1 MKILLVEDSK
11 DIADALKINLTSEL
25 YTVDVAE
32 NGNDGSFM
40 ARTFEYDAILLDHFL
55 PKKNGLIV
63 CQEIRTAGK
72 HTPIL
77 FLSVNSDPDIKI
89 SALNAGAD
97 DYIIKPC
104 STKEISARIKA
115 VMRRPKTIRNNILEN
130 SGLKLDTQTYQVTKH
145 NKVLHLTRK
154 EFSMLEYF
162 MRQPHKVL
170 SRIDIMEHVWS
181 ADADPFSNTVES
193 HILNLRKKI
202 NSPRQ
207 KLIKNI
213 PGRGYIFNPEAI
225 DRFE

>member
-1 MKILLVEDSK
+1 
-11 DIADALKINLTSEL
+11 
-25 YTVDVAE
+25 
-32 NGNDGSFM
+32 M
-40 ARTFEYDAILLDHFL
+40 ARTFEYDAILLDYSL

-77 FLSVNSDPDIKI
+77 FLSVDSEPDTKI

-97 DYIIKPC
+97 DYIVKPC
-104 STKEISARIKA
+104 TTKEISARIKA
-115 VMRRPKTIRNNILEN
+115 VLRRPQTIQDDILEN
-130 SGLKLDTQTYQVTKH
+130 SGLKLNTQTYQVTKN

-162 MRQPHKVL
+162 MRQPNKVL
-170 SRIDIMEHVWS
+170 SRTEIMEHVWS

-193 HILNLRKKI
+193 HILNLRRKI
-202 NSPRQ
+202 NNSKQ

-213 PGRGYIFNPEAI
+213 PGRGYIFNPE
-225 DRFE
+225 DN